1 MKVNFVVNN
10 DLHRIEC
17 IIKVK
22 DKEFMG
28 YALCH
33 PNDNDYYNER
43 TGKTIA
49 EARAMIKYQQYL
61 KAEERTKLH
70 ALYEVRR
77 RFKLTNRL
85 SHEYVIITKF
95 IHEHEE
101 RLNEIINA
109 IQENRDFLYS
119 YINEKDKL
127 YKRLREIK
135 K

>member
-70 ALYEVRR
+70 ALYEVRH
-77 RFKLTNRL
+77 RFRLTNRL
-85 SHEYVIITKF
+85 SHEYIIISKF
-95 IHEHEE
+95 IQEHEE
-101 RLNEIINA
+101 HLNEIIAA